1 MASVRLRFQDDRTVD
16 LPVEPHESIAEA
28 AIRHAVPLR
37 HDCLSGECGAC
48 LAHCGDPGAVA
59 GTPASVLTP
68 DEAAGGLLATCQTRL
83 LADTELQLDYP
94 LEPTPSEPMR
104 WRGEVT
110 GHTHLCDTVSRL
122 VVTLDDAEDFRFQPG
137 QYLRLRPPGLR
148 VARAF
153 SIASTMEDLPH
164 VELLIRHLEGGQVS
178 GWLESGGTLGARVAL
193 QAPLG
198 GFAAD
203 CRASRQI
210 FIAGGTGL
218 APVLSMIRAQAAKG
232 GDLVL
237 CFGCTRAEELFYQA
251 ELEHLALTV
260 PGLDVR
266 IALVEGA
273 HGTIREGTAL
283 AQLAAED
290 LVEGSVCHLC
300 GPPAMVDAAR
310 RFLRE
315 NGLPSGAIRTERFVI
330 GV

>member
-1 MASVRLRFQDDRTVD
+1 MASVRLRFQDDRTVH
-16 LPVEPHESIAEA
+16 LQVEPQESIAEA

-48 LAHCGDPGAVA
+48 LAHCRDPAA
-59 GTPASVLTP
+59 LTGTRASVLTP
-68 DEAAGGLLATCQTRL
+68 EEASEGLLATCQTRL

-94 LEPTPSEPMR
+94 LEPVPSDSMR

-110 GHTHLCDTVSRL
+110 GHTRLCEAVSR
-122 VVTLDDAEDFRFQPG
+122 VIVTLDDAGDFRFQPG

-164 VELLIRHLEGGQVS
+164 VELLIRHLDGGQVS
-178 GWLESGGTLGARVAL
+178 GWLGSGATLGARVAL

-218 APVLSMIRAQAAKG
+218 APILSMIRSQTDKG
-232 GDLVL
+232 GDLLL

-251 ELEHLALTV
+251 DLEQLARTV
-260 PGLDVR
+260 PGLEVR

-283 AQLAAED
+283 AQLAAGD
-290 LVEGSVCHLC
+290 LIEGSVCHLC

-315 NGLPSGAIRTERFVI
+315 NGLPSGAIRAERFVV